1 MGTKKYD
8 CIPGLLKLSKAI
20 LKLVPAL
27 QAVIPSTAMIKGL
40 SESTPFV
47 YPKHLVDWV
56 FPPILV
62 NPTK

>member
-47 YPKHLVDWV
+47 YPKHLVD
-56 FPPILV
+56 
-62 NPTK
+62 